1 MYIDIFSE
9 KRKNTSNLEKSFRIG
24 KIPKKEGVSVAPLTE
39 EEKRKKAKLMAKL
52 RQQNKAKSL
61 YEKEQRKRDKKL
73 MKMPKMNVSLK
84 PVVLKQEN
92 KITDISGLHY

>member
-1 MYIDIFSE
+1 M
-9 KRKNTSNLEKSFRIG
+9 
-24 KIPKKEGVSVAPLTE
+24 APLTE
-39 EEKRKKAKLMAKL
+39 EEKRKRAKLMAK
-52 RQQNKAKSL
+52 RMEQNKAKSL

-84 PVVLKQEN
+84 PVMLKQEN